1 MTDVKKPVVCFG
13 EVLLRLSAATGVP
26 LAAAN
31 QLDLAAGGAE
41 ANVAVALAGLGM
53 PARVL
58 TCLPD
63 NPLARRAIA
72 AIRASGAD
80 AQFCVTAPGRFGLYF
95 YEPPAGLVAGR
106 VTYDREGSAFSRATP
121 EALPIA
127 DALCGARLLHM
138 SGITPALGP
147 GGTALARAAIESARD
162 AGVPVS
168 FDCNYRANLWSAW
181 DCDPRSILTDLLGGA
196 EIMFG
201 NHRDIS
207 LLLGKTFSGD
217 GPDRRREAAE
227 AAFAAFPGL
236 KLIASTARRVESGGV
251 HYIAAR
257 ADTREDHWQTSEMK
271 IENIVDRI
279 GTGDAFAAGVLHAHL
294 SGAGVREAARSGLA
308 LAALKHGV
316 AGDQIVIT
324 REELAAFRPD
334 AADIR
339 R

>member
-1 MTDVKKPVVCFG
+1 MTDEEKPVVCFG
-13 EVLLRLSAATGVP
+13 EVLIRLSATTGIP
-26 LAAAN
+26 LAAADK
-31 QLDLAAGGAE
+31 LGLAAGGAE
-41 ANVAVALAGLGM
+41 ANVAAALAGLGIS
-53 PARVL
+53 ARVL
-58 TCLPD
+58 TCLPE
-63 NPLARRAIA
+63 NPLGRRAIA

-80 AQFCVTAPGRFGLYF
+80 ARFCVSGPGRIGLYF

-106 VTYDREGSAFSRATP
+106 VTYDREGSAFSRAT
-121 EALPIA
+121 AQTLPIT
-127 DALCGARLLHM
+127 DALNGGRLLHM

-147 GGTALARAAIESARD
+147 GGTALARAAMKAAHD

-181 DCDPRSILTDLLGGA
+181 DSDPRSVLTELIGGA

-207 LLLGKTFSGD
+207 LLLGQTFSGE

-251 HYIAAR
+251 HHLAAR
-257 ADTREDHWQTSEMK
+257 VDTRGDHWQTAEMK
-271 IENIVDRI
+271 VENIVDRI
-279 GTGDAFAAGVLHAHL
+279 GTGDAFAAGVLYAHL
-294 SGAGVREAARSGLA
+294 SGDGVREAARSGLA

-316 AGDQIVIT
+316 AGDQIVIA

-334 AADIR
+334 ASDIR